1 MPGFELIGKEEQLA
15 VQEVFEEGG
24 ILFAHGFDSLRKR
37 YHVKEF
43 ELKTSQFFNSKY
55 CIAVSSG
62 TAGLKAAL
70 KSVGVNHGDE
80 VITQA
85 FNFVATIEA
94 IIDCGAKPVICGI
107 DENLHM
113 DLNDLQKKISR
124 KTKAVILVH
133 MLGMGGPVG
142 NIPEIK
148 KKYNLPIIEDN
159 CEAIGGKF
167 NNNFLG
173 NYGDLGVMSFDH
185 GKMIACGEG
194 GMIMTNNKVYGKFLS
209 QYCDHGH
216 ENNPNL
222 PRGRDRRIMPG
233 FNYRMTELQGAI
245 GKVQL
250 NKLNFMISENK
261 KRYKILDSIISKKF
275 CIRSE
280 LENHSGSY
288 DTFIFSSDD
297 IEVRE
302 KIIEILKKLN
312 FGTKNL
318 PDAMEWHCSYF
329 WSHALSKENILNSLS
344 TYNLLKKQIAI
355 PVLLRKTLSEYEI
368 LAQTIINES
377 FI

>member
-15 VQEVFEEGG
+15 VQEVLEEGG
-24 ILFAHGFDSLRKR
+24 ILFAHGFDALRKR

-43 ELKTSQFFNSKY
+43 ESNTAKYFNSKY
-55 CIAVSSG
+55 CVAVSSG

-70 KSVGVNHGDE
+70 KAVGVNYGDE
-80 VITQA
+80 VVTQA

-94 IIDCGAKPVICGI
+94 IIDCGAKPVICEV

-113 DLNDLQKKISR
+113 DIKDLQKKININ
-124 KTKAVILVH
+124 TKAVIMVH
-133 MLGMGGPVG
+133 MLGMGGPLG
-142 NIPEIK
+142 DIEAIK
-148 KKYNLPIIEDN
+148 KKYNIPIIEDN
-159 CEAIGGKF
+159 FEAIGGKF
-167 NNNFLG
+167 NNEFLG
-173 NYGDLGVMSFDH
+173 NFGDIGVMSFDH

-194 GMIMTNNKVYGKFLS
+194 GMIMTNNKVYGEFLS
-209 QYCDHGH
+209 QYRDHGH

-222 PRGRDRRIMPG
+222 PRGRDRRMMPG

-250 NKLNFMISENK
+250 SKLDFMIIENK
-261 KRYKILDSIISKKF
+261 KRYKILESKISNKF
-275 CIRSE
+275 KVRNE
-280 LENHSGSY
+280 LEGQSGSY
-288 DTFIFSSDD
+288 DTFIFSLDD
-297 IEVRE
+297 N
-302 KIIEILKKLN
+302 KIKGNILEILNKLK

-329 WSHALSKENILNSLS
+329 WSHALSRKNISNSLS

-355 PVLLRKTLSEYEI
+355 PILLRKSLSDYEV
-368 LAQTIINES
+368 LAQTIVEGC

>member
-1 MPGFELIGKEEQLA
+1 
-15 VQEVFEEGG
+15 
-24 ILFAHGFDSLRKR
+24 
-37 YHVKEF
+37 
-43 ELKTSQFFNSKY
+43 
-55 CIAVSSG
+55 
-62 TAGLKAAL
+62 
-70 KSVGVNHGDE
+70 
-80 VITQA
+80 
-85 FNFVATIEA
+85 
-94 IIDCGAKPVICGI
+94 
-107 DENLHM
+107 
-113 DLNDLQKKISR
+113 
-124 KTKAVILVH
+124 
-133 MLGMGGPVG
+133 
-142 NIPEIK
+142 
-148 KKYNLPIIEDN
+148 
-159 CEAIGGKF
+159 
-167 NNNFLG
+167 
-173 NYGDLGVMSFDH
+173 
-185 GKMIACGEG
+185 
-194 GMIMTNNKVYGKFLS
+194 
-209 QYCDHGH
+209 
-216 ENNPNL
+216 
-222 PRGRDRRIMPG
+222 MPG

-297 IEVRE
+297 IKVRE
-302 KIIEILKKLN
+302 KIIKILKKLN